1 VISAVLFDLDGT
13 LLETEELKVGEHA
26 TMVGFSGQAVETVPL
41 DEVVGRIRPLDP
53 KMYAMAGVLSEL
65 PE

>member
-1 VISAVLFDLDGT
+1 
-13 LLETEELKVGEHA
+13 
-26 TMVGFSGQAVETVPL
+26 MVGFSGQAVETVPL

-53 KMYAMAGVLSEL
+53 KMYAMARVLSEL